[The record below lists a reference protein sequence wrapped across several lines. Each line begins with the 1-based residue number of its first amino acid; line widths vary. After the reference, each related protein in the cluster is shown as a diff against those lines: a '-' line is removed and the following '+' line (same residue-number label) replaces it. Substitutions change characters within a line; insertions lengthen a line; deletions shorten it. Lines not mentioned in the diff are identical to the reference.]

1 MANREEIVRAVVNA
15 LTIEIEAS
23 GRHVHLTKEAV
34 EELFGPGCR
43 LTAARP
49 LSQPGQFVSNQRV
62 DVIGPKGSFQN
73 VAVLGP
79 ERKENQVEVS
89 RTDAVVLGLTP
100 PVRQSG
106 DLRDSCPVTL
116 RANGRELKLA
126 NGVIIAQRHIH
137 LTPADAERFGVKDGE
152 MLGLKCLTDRPAVLM
167 DTVARVSPSYATYVH
182 LDYDEANACGWTKGD
197 RGRLV

>member
-1 MANREEIVRAVVNA
+1 MANREEIVKAVVNA

-34 EELFGPGCR
+34 EALFGPGHR
-43 LTAARP
+43 LTEVRP
-49 LSQPGQFVSNQRV
+49 LSQPGQFVSAERV
-62 DVIGPKGSFQN
+62 DVVGPKGTFAN

-89 RTDAVVLGLTP
+89 RTDAVTLGLKP

-137 LTPADAERFGVKDGE
+137 FTPADAAKYGVVDGQQV
-152 MLGLKCLTDRPAVLM
+152 GLKCLTGRPAVLM
-167 DTVARVSPSYATYVH
+167 DTVARVSDKFATYIH
-182 LDYDEANACGWTKGD
+182 LDYDEANACGWVKGD

>member
-1 MANREEIVRAVVNA
+1 MAGREEIVRAVVNA

-34 EELFGPGCR
+34 EALFGPGRR
-43 LTAARP
+43 LTAVRP
-49 LSQPGQFVSNQRV
+49 LSQPGQFVSAERV
-62 DVIGPKGSFQN
+62 DVIGPKGTFQN

-89 RTDAVVLGLTP
+89 RTDAVTLGLKP

-106 DLRDSCPVTL
+106 DLRGSCPVTL
-116 RANGRELKLA
+116 RANGKELALS

-137 LTPADAERFGVKDGE
+137 FTPADAARFGIADGQQV
-152 MLGLKCLTDRPAVLM
+152 GLKCLTNRPAVLM
-167 DTVARVSPSYATYVH
+167 DTVARVSDKFATYVH
-182 LDYDEANACGWTKGD
+182 LDYDEANACGWVKGD

>member
-89 RTDAVVLGLTP
+89 RTDAVVLGLKP

-106 DLRDSCPVTL
+106 DLRDSCPVIL

-152 MLGLKCLTDRPAVLM
+152 TLGLKCLTDRPAVLM

>member
-34 EELFGPGCR
+34 EELFGPGRR
-43 LTAARP
+43 LTAVRP

-89 RTDAVVLGLTP
+89 RTDAVVLGLKP

-152 MLGLKCLTDRPAVLM
+152 TLGLKCLTARPAVLM

-182 LDYDEANACGWTKGD
+182 LDYDEANACGWAKGD

>member
-1 MANREEIVRAVVNA
+1 MTGREELVKAVVNA

-34 EELFGPGCR
+34 ETLFGPGHR
-43 LTAARP
+43 LTAVRP
-49 LSQPGQFVSNQRV
+49 LSQPGQFVSAERV
-62 DVIGPKGSFQN
+62 DVVGPKGSFQN

-89 RTDAVVLGLTP
+89 RTDTVVLGLKP

-116 RANGRELKLA
+116 RANGKELNLA
-126 NGVIIAQRHIH
+126 NGVIIAQRHVH
-137 LTPADAERFGVKDGE
+137 LTPADAARFGVTDGQQ
-152 MLGLKCLTDRPAVLM
+152 LGLKCLTDRPAVLM
-167 DTVARVSPSYATYVH
+167 DTVARVSDKFATYVH